1 MNISAKKA
9 LRDVVQCPRVLDEEM
24 AKRLKD
30 SFIVMLM
37 GRSGKEAI
45 VRVADRTERVWRIQ
59 ETSENQVKMLVST
72 GFYSDQPYLVTI
84 KEYSKVGI

>member
-45 VRVADRTERVWRIQ
+45 VRVADRTERV
-59 ETSENQVKMLVST
+59 
-72 GFYSDQPYLVTI
+72 
-84 KEYSKVGI
+84 